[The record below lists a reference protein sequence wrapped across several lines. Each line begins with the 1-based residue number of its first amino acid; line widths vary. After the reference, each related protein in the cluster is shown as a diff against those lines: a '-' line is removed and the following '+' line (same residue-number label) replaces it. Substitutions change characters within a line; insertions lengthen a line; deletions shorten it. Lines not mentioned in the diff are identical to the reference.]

1 VQSAHQ
7 IHKNDGIS
15 IYVAVLGHFLNFL
28 ACPGLR
34 VWSPPHA
41 HNCNESRVWPVS
53 GQVRE
58 VAGNFSEGFRNTP
71 HCATRNARDVYGYMS
86 TREGTT
92 LRRVLLADDHSV
104 FIEALAK
111 LLSSRYEVVG
121 LVDNGRALREFSRML
136 HPDVIVTDITMP
148 LLNGLEA
155 VRTIRKDVRPPK
167 IVFLSMHGDPDL
179 ARECF
184 KCGGSAFV
192 TKECSYE
199 ELIVAIETVLKN
211 HMYLSPSIAN
221 DVLEVMRNQTTGL
234 SEYDQ
239 LTQRQ
244 REILQL
250 FAEGKTTKEI
260 GSVMNLST
268 RTVEWHKYRMMRIL
282 RVQHSA
288 ELLRYAVRLKLVI

>member
-1 VQSAHQ
+1 MDSAEVSSM
-7 IHKNDGIS
+7 NDGVKVNQPTADGRS
-15 IYVAVLGHFLNFL
+15 
-28 ACPGLR
+28 
-34 VWSPPHA
+34 
-41 HNCNESRVWPVS
+41 
-53 GQVRE
+53 
-58 VAGNFSEGFRNTP
+58 
-71 HCATRNARDVYGYMS
+71 
-86 TREGTT
+86 
-92 LRRVLLADDHSV
+92 LRRVLLADDQTV
-104 FIEALAK
+104 FIETLAK
-111 LLSSRYEVVG
+111 LLSSRYEVIG

-155 VRTIRKDVRPPK
+155 VRTIRKDARPPK
-167 IVFLSMHGDPDL
+167 IVFLSMHADADL

-199 ELIVAIETVLKN
+199 ELTIAIETVLEN

-221 DVLEVMRNQTTGL
+221 DVLEVMRNPTTVL

-288 ELLRYAVRLKLVI
+288 ELLRHAVRLKLVI

>member
-1 VQSAHQ
+1 M
-7 IHKNDGIS
+7 
-15 IYVAVLGHFLNFL
+15 
-28 ACPGLR
+28 
-34 VWSPPHA
+34 HA
-41 HNCNESRVWPVS
+41 
-53 GQVRE
+53 
-58 VAGNFSEGFRNTP
+58 
-71 HCATRNARDVYGYMS
+71 
-86 TREGTT
+86 
-92 LRRVLLADDHSV
+92 
-104 FIEALAK
+104 
-111 LLSSRYEVVG
+111 
-121 LVDNGRALREFSRML
+121 
-136 HPDVIVTDITMP
+136 
-148 LLNGLEA
+148 
-155 VRTIRKDVRPPK
+155 
-167 IVFLSMHGDPDL
+167 DPDL

-199 ELIVAIETVLKN
+199 ELIVAIETVLEN

-221 DVLEVMRNQTTGL
+221 DVLEVMRNQTTVS

-288 ELLRYAVRLKLVI
+288 ELLRHAVRLKLVT